1 MLHSSLDD
9 NRPKTK
15 FDFKF
20 RKLEKKGSAVFELSP
35 WAASLFK
42 KEEQTM
48 LFLLDLEE
56 KIHEA
61 YKSKSS
67 SVYWLTRISLFYKRT
82 YIHIFMLQHGFLLT

>member
-1 MLHSSLDD
+1 MRFRDLSEGVGVVQHELPNMLHSSLDD

-20 RKLEKKGSAVFELSP
+20 RKLEKKGSAVFETFAVDCLS
-35 WAASLFK
+35 FQ

-56 KIHEA
+56 KNTR
-61 YKSKSS
+61 
-67 SVYWLTRISLFYKRT
+67 SV
-82 YIHIFMLQHGFLLT
+82 